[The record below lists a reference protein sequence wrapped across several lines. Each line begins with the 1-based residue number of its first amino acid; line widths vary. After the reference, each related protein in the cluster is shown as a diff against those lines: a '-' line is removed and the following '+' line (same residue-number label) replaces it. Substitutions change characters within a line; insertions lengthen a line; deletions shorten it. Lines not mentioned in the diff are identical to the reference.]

1 MALKENYKDDILDV
15 SVNTKRKYRM
25 TENQDGT
32 VSLDDETVYTQEGDS
47 FGASDMNAVN
57 SEVNEVVNN
66 LGAKN
71 MLPNNATSQV
81 VAGITYTINSDGSI
95 TISGTSTASNGI
107 ILSSNQLLH
116 KGTYK
121 TTTGQTQEEDADA
134 FIYVQDTNTQRVISR
149 SNDLEVPSQ
158 FTLANDTLVNYG
170 VWVDVGKTVN
180 VTIYPMVRP
189 ASIADDTYAPY
200 AQTNKQLTDNLS
212 GFKFYPTGTQLVAL
226 VADDSYYTDT
236 NGKYVLADST
246 TGQSMIDN
254 VTYKALAS
262 TEDCHGEVG
271 ADTASPFS
279 SGVDLENISIQGVTA
294 NRSFTAIIGHK
305 YLVSV
310 VTYFTGSTY
319 PSISGGTII
328 NESSVYQTYRYVFLK
343 TFLIVATSTTI
354 TCTLRGDTD
363 VRDNCIT
370 YIDVTN

>member
-1 MALKENYKDDILDV
+1 MALKENYKDDILDTSQNV
-15 SVNTKRKYRM
+15 KRKYRM
-25 TENQDGT
+25 TENPDGT
-32 VSLDDETVYTQEGDS
+32 ISLDDETEYLQEGDS

-81 VAGITYTINSDGSI
+81 IAGITYTINSDGSI

-107 ILSSNQLLH
+107 VLSSNQLLH

-121 TTTGQTQEEDADA
+121 TTTGQTQEEDSDA

-200 AQTNKQLTDNLS
+200 AQTNKELTDNLTAS
-212 GFKFYPTGTQLVAL
+212 NQTAGVTDVPFRFGCTDDGKFGYIINQG
-226 VADDSYYTDT
+226 
-236 NGKYVLADST
+236 GADSV
-246 TGQSMIDN
+246 I
-254 VTYKALAS
+254 
-262 TEDCHGEVG
+262 
-271 ADTASPFS
+271 PFS
-279 SGVDLENISIQGVTA
+279 SKDLATVIDTNNITGAERAVINPISVYDNKHFSINNNVLTCLKACDVIVWMKGNTSSSSGGGQMYVTKNNSNIFMFNINANIVQSGV
-294 NRSFTAIIGHK
+294 F
-305 YLVSV
+305 VSLNV
-310 VTYFTGSTY
+310 GDTLSTY
-319 PSISGGTII
+319 TKKTSSSSQFARGLGG
-328 NESSVYQTYRYVFLK
+328 Y
-343 TFLIVATSTTI
+343 IV
-354 TCTLRGDTD
+354 
-363 VRDNCIT
+363 VVNH
-370 YIDVTN
+370 

>member
-1 MALKENYKDDILDV
+1 M
-15 SVNTKRKYRM
+15 
-25 TENQDGT
+25 
-32 VSLDDETVYTQEGDS
+32 
-47 FGASDMNAVN
+47 
-57 SEVNEVVNN
+57 
-66 LGAKN
+66 
-71 MLPNNATSQV
+71 PNNNVTTLWNGSEQMTGQDAANTADAIIYHTPGGGVSTVQQ
-81 VAGITYTINSDGSI
+81 ALDNSSSSVPVGSVMTFDGSVLP
-95 TISGTSTASNGI
+95 GG
-107 ILSSNQLLH
+107 
-116 KGTYK
+116 YEPY
-121 TTTGQTQEEDADA
+121 QTQE
-134 FIYVQDTNTQRVISR
+134 QRDIA
-149 SNDLEVPSQ
+149 
-158 FTLANDTLVNYG
+158 TLN
-170 VWVDVGKTVN
+170 
-180 VTIYPMVRP
+180 
-189 ASIADDTYAPY
+189 
-200 AQTNKQLTDNLS
+200 DNLS

-271 ADTASPFS
+271 ADTATPFS